1 MLKFIKDNKEILAIV
16 FLLALFFIVIA
27 NLTTCN
33 NPLKGLEKGGEK
45 LIDSLNKVNVE
56 LTEEA
61 KLLSDSIVVLH
72 NAAIHQNNIDTIY
85 INHIKYLKTKTNE
98 DLSKIDTNTPDSNIA
113 LYGNLSEE
121 YISTGFNK

>member
-1 MLKFIKDNKEILAIV
+1 MT
-16 FLLALFFIVIA
+16 LFFTVIA

-33 NPLKGLEKGGEK
+33 STLRGLDKGGEK
-45 LIDSLNKVNVE
+45 LIDSLNKVNIE
-56 LTEEA
+56 LIEEK
-61 KLLSDSIVVLH
+61 KLLSDSILVLH
-72 NAAIHQNNIDTIY
+72 NAAINQNNKDTVF
-85 INHIKYLKTKTNE
+85 INHIRYLKNKTNE